1 MELTARES
9 ELADV
14 ALGVLAKE
22 GIAAVTFR
30 SVAAASGWSLG
41 AVQKAFATKDDLLA
55 AMFTRLRASA
65 GLAPS
70 LPPGE
75 PDVAA
80 WLTAL
85 LLGILPTDETRRA
98 LTLQGAAFGERA
110 AYDAH
115 LAAALAESDAGLRE
129 LIASLVKLG
138 QSRGEVPA
146 AVSPEAAAW
155 AFLALAQ
162 GAATQ
167 LLYDPVKADVLATR
181 ARAAVDA
188 ILAVAH

>member
-1 MELTARES
+1 MELTARQS

-41 AVQKAFATKDDLLA
+41 AVQKAFATK
-55 AMFTRLRASA
+55 
-65 GLAPS
+65 
-70 LPPGE
+70 
-75 PDVAA
+75 
-80 WLTAL
+80 
-85 LLGILPTDETRRA
+85 DETRRA